1 VSVSVCVSVIV
12 YVCELVC
19 CVCSWFYVPAS
30 VAILAQAACLRLCSE
45 SPTSGDMGPHPRGK
59 GRKSSSDEDEK
70 GKRAAFVGMFNMTGA
85 ASSSTPTRP
94 CEAASADQDAADY
107 EEKRARELNLSMV
120 SEANSSDGA
129 ATGFLVQPHEDDGP
143 VIEARPS
150 EVSTDVSATVAPRD
164 DGGPVV
170 DVETGE
176 VGVPATSV
184 LVEQHADGERMIDA
198 KPTEVITDE
207 VLGDVQATA
216 SQGTCQAQ
224 LNMEA

>member
-1 VSVSVCVSVIV
+1 VCVCVCVCVCGWVCVSVSVCVSVIV

-30 VAILAQAACLRLCSE
+30 VAILAQAAGLRLCSE
-45 SPTSGDMGPHPRGK
+45 SPTSSDMGPPRGK
-59 GRKSSSDEDEK
+59 GRKSSSVEGEK

-94 CEAASADQDAADY
+94 CEAA
-107 EEKRARELNLSMV
+107 
-120 SEANSSDGA
+120 SDGA

>member
-1 VSVSVCVSVIV
+1 MSVSVCVSVIV

-30 VAILAQAACLRLCSE
+30 VAILAQAAGLRLCSE
-45 SPTSGDMGPHPRGK
+45 SPTSSDMGPHHRGK
-59 GRKSSSDEDEK
+59 GRKSSSVEDK
-70 GKRAAFVGMFNMTGA
+70 MGKRAAFVGMFNMTGA

-143 VIEARPS
+143 VIEA
-150 EVSTDVSATVAPRD
+150 
-164 DGGPVV
+164 
-170 DVETGE
+170 
-176 VGVPATSV
+176 
-184 LVEQHADGERMIDA
+184 ERMIDA